1 MDIKGCTAI
10 VTGGTGG
17 LGNRLARKFA
27 EAGANIALVYKE
39 SDDKAEEI
47 AAELRGPDTRVVIEG
62 MPSAIRRLVNGFEH
76 RTAQDTPPCL

>member
-1 MDIKGCTAI
+1 MDIKGCTTI

-47 AAELRGPDTRVVIEG
+47 AAELRGPGAGDRVAE
-62 MPSAIRRLVNGFEH
+62 PRQRR
-76 RTAQDTPPCL
+76 PPADLRDRSFGGGAG